1 MSSQATFD
9 DVNLIL
15 RLYEIRR
22 EEKMRTARD
31 WFVRNFKPK
40 SLDEVNQLTP
50 PGSTENA
57 YMRQVTSYF
66 EMVASFITS
75 GVLNQ
80 ELYFQSGGELL
91 LCYLRL
97 RPVLAAMRAASK
109 NPGQYGNL
117 EKVGEAYL
125 AWYEQKGP
133 EAREAVIGRLS

>member
-1 MSSQATFD
+1 MSVPASFD

-22 EEKMRTARD
+22 EEKMRSARD

-40 SLDEVNQLTP
+40 SVDEINQIAP
-50 PGSTENA
+50 PGSAENA

-91 LCYLRL
+91 LCYIRV
-97 RPVLAAMRAASK
+97 RPVLGPMREASK
-109 NPGQYGNL
+109 NPGQFGNL

-125 AWYEQKGP
+125 DWYDKKG
-133 EAREAVIGRLS
+133 EGAREALIARMS

>member
-1 MSSQATFD
+1 MSTQATFD

-15 RLYEIRR
+15 RLYDIRR

-31 WFVRNFKPK
+31 WFVRSFKPK
-40 SLDEVNQLTP
+40 TIEDVNQIAP
-50 PGSTENA
+50 PGSEANA

-91 LCYLRL
+91 LCYIRL
-97 RPVLAAMRAASK
+97 MPVLAAMRASSK
-109 NPGQYGNL
+109 NPTQYGNL

-125 AWYEQKGP
+125 VWYDQKG
-133 EAREAVIGRLS
+133 EGSKAALIGRMS

>member
-1 MSSQATFD
+1 MSTQATFD

-40 SLDEVNQLTP
+40 SLDEVNQVAP
-50 PGSTENA
+50 PGSEANA

-91 LCYLRL
+91 LCYVRL
-97 RPVLAAMRAASK
+97 MPVLEAMRGASK
-109 NPGQYGNL
+109 NPTQYGNL
-117 EKVGEAYL
+117 E
-125 AWYEQKGP
+125 
-133 EAREAVIGRLS
+133 RIGREYLEWYAKKGEGAKEALIARMS